1 MADERDHDPLDT
13 TGLPEPACGDCIA
26 FNPEPGSDAEDGVLK
41 GSCRFRPELGLIPEE
56 LPYCS
61 SDLFKVRKS
70 REGKVAAPKPTRGR
84 KGRSPAAR
92 RSGATRETDLPPRPT
107 LNTPLKG
114 DTGGEISMD
123 REGLKQV
130 LRELLEAETL
140 YGYPEL
146 GKRWDGGTL
155 VLKPADDNLQPKEV
169 PLDTFFNKIVMLRD
183 RLRVLEAKI
192 NGHDTLS
199 KQDKI
204 ELQGYISKCYG
215 TLTTFNVLFAD
226 KADQFSSK

>member
-1 MADERDHDPLDT
+1 MADERERDPLDT
-13 TGLPEPACGDCIA
+13 TQLPEPVCADCIA
-26 FNPEPGSDAEDGVLK
+26 FNPEPGSDAEDGVRK

-61 SDLFKVRKS
+61 ADLFKVRKS
-70 REGKVAAPKPTRGR
+70 REGKVAAPRPSR
-84 KGRSPAAR
+84 KAAR
-92 RSGATRETDLPPRPT
+92 PRARATPRPDSDRPSMPT
-107 LNTPLKG
+107 LNTPIKG
-114 DTGGEISMD
+114 DTTGEISMD

-140 YGYPEL
+140 YGYPEI
-146 GKRWDGGTL
+146 GKRWEGGTL
-155 VLKPADDNLQPKEV
+155 VLKPNDDNLQPKEV

-192 NGHDTLS
+192 NGHETLTR
-199 KQDKI
+199 QDKI

-226 KADQFSSK
+226 KGDQFSSK